1 LVFPT
6 KSLKILSCGST
17 VSATSFNK
25 FFRNARRPR
34 LAFSRVSRRTCLSP
48 NRPAPVPRVGGR
60 YENE

>member
-6 KSLKILSCGST
+6 KSLKILSSGST

-25 FFRNARRPR
+25 FSRNARRPH
-34 LAFSRVSRRTCLSP
+34 LAFSRVSRRMSLSP
-48 NRPAPVPRVGGR
+48 NRPALVPRVGGR